1 MEWKQLLASI
11 TSSVDEELR
20 LRNAYLMA
28 ENCILRR
35 QITGRVRLTDAER
48 KTLAELGQ
56 QLGRKALAEVAAIAQ
71 PDTILAWHR
80 TFAAQKVDPSK
91 PRPSVGR
98 PRIDKE
104 IEDLVV
110 RMARENR
117 SWGYDRIV
125 GALTNLGYHI
135 SDQTVGNIL
144 KRHGVPPAP
153 ERKKTTTWREFVHIH
168 MHILMATDFFTA
180 EVWSWC
186 RLVFVFLLLLC
197 LPFSRCK
204 VQIVGMATSLNTRCA
219 VWYVDAA
226 RWVRWVR
233 EQALSR
239 LLPLRTH
246 VQPLVLVEFAPYH
259 HQKRFPRGMGKVRV
273 LSVRDYRRIRDGPLR
288 KPPWR
293 GGLLLHNDDRA
304 AA

>member
-11 TSSVDEELR
+11 TSSVDEEFR
-20 LRNAYLMA
+20 LRNTYLMA
-28 ENCILRR
+28 ENRILRS
-35 QITGRVRLTDAER
+35 QITGRVLLTDAER

-56 QLGRKALAEVAAIAQ
+56 QLGRKALAEVATIAQ

-80 TFAAQKVDPSK
+80 TFADQKVDTSE
-91 PRPSVGR
+91 PRTSVGR

-144 KRHGVPPAP
+144 KRHGVPSAP

-168 MHILMATDFFTA
+168 MNILMATDFFTA
-180 EVWSWC
+180 AVWNWC
-186 RLVFVFLLLLC
+186 RLVSAFLLFLC
-197 LPFSRCK
+197 IPFGRCK
-204 VQIVGMATSLNTRCA
+204 VQIVGIVAYLNTQCSVRH
-219 VWYVDAA
+219 VDAK
-226 RWVRWVR
+226 RWVRWVI

-239 LLPLRTH
+239 LLPLSTP
-246 VQPLVLVEFAPYH
+246 VQRFVLVEFAPSP
-259 HQKRFPRGMGKVRV
+259 HQTQRPQFMGKVIV
-273 LSVRDYRRIRDGPLR
+273 LPVLDHRPIRDGPLR
-288 KPPWR
+288 KPPWL
-293 GGLLLHNDDRA
+293 GGLLHNDDRA

>member
-11 TSSVDEELR
+11 TSSIGEELR
-20 LRNAYLMA
+20 LRNAYLVA
-28 ENCILRR
+28 ENRILRS
-35 QITGRVRLTDAER
+35 QITGRVLLTDAER

-56 QLGRKALAEVAAIAQ
+56 QLGRKALAEVATIAQ

-80 TFAAQKVDPSK
+80 TFADQKVDTSD
-91 PRPSVGR
+91 PRTSIGR

-144 KRHGVPPAP
+144 KRHGVPSVP

-168 MHILMATDFFTA
+168 MNILMATDFFTA

-186 RLVFVFLLLLC
+186 RLVSAFLLFLC
-197 LPFSRCK
+197 IPFGRCK
-204 VQIVGMATSLNTRCA
+204 VQIVGMAAYLVTQCSVRH
-219 VWYVDAA
+219 VDAE
-226 RWVRWVR
+226 RWVRCVIENAR
-233 EQALSR
+233 SR
-239 LLPLRTH
+239 LLPLSTH
-246 VQPLVLVEFAPYH
+246 VQQFVLVAFAPYP
-259 HQKRFPRGMGKVRV
+259 HQKRLPQRIGKVIV
-273 LSVRDYRRIRDGPLR
+273 LPVLDHRPIRDGPR
-288 KPPWR
+288 RTPPWLGR
-293 GGLLLHNDDRA
+293 LLHNDDRA

>member
-1 MEWKQLLASI
+1 MEWKHLLASI

-20 LRNAYLMA
+20 LRNTYLMV
-28 ENCILRR
+28 ENRILRS
-35 QITGRVRLTDAER
+35 QITGRVLLTGAER

-56 QLGRKALAEVAAIAQ
+56 QLGRKALAEVATIAQ

-80 TFAAQKVDPSK
+80 TFADQKVDSE
-91 PRPSVGR
+91 PRTSVGR

-104 IEDLVV
+104 VEDLVV

-144 KRHGVPPAP
+144 KRHGVPSTP

-168 MHILMATDFFTA
+168 MDILMATDFFTA

-186 RLVFVFLLLLC
+186 RLVSAFLLFLC
-197 LPFSRCK
+197 IPFGRCK
-204 VQIVGMATSLNTRCA
+204 VQIVGIAACLNTQCA
-219 VWYVDAA
+219 VRHIDAE
-226 RWVRWVR
+226 RGVRWVR

-239 LLPLRTH
+239 LRPLSTY
-246 VQPLVLVEFAPYH
+246 VQRFVLVELAPSP
-259 HQKRFPRGMGKVRV
+259 HQKQRPQRMGKVIV
-273 LSVRDYRRIRDGPLR
+273 LPVLDHRPIRDGPLR
-288 KPPWR
+288 KPPWL
-293 GGLLLHNDDRA
+293 GGLLPNTALLKPL
-304 AA
+304 